1 MTLLTTSSLAALWL
15 AVAPTAHASPTPQSA
30 ALHAKLASEA
40 DWQHVR
46 TDNGVQVY
54 KKDVP
59 GTNMMAWKG
68 EKDFPATIDKARL
81 FAVITDTNN
90 HTHISP
96 GLLES
101 TIIHPVGTGAL
112 YYQVMDA
119 PRPIADRYW
128 IAQSASIQDADG
140 HPGHLRRTWSSV
152 GGDAAQA
159 TRAMLQERYPDAVE
173 VPETHGRWDLIPL
186 DDGGLRV
193 VYRTLVD
200 PGGAV
205 PQSIANSVA
214 GRGVSENIE
223 KMVAASTR

>member
-90 HTHISP
+90 HTHIRGAIPSRLPDSP
-96 GLLES
+96 EPLKR
-101 TIIHPVGTGAL
+101 
-112 YYQVMDA
+112 
-119 PRPIADRYW
+119 RP
-128 IAQSASIQDADG
+128 AQHSRR
-140 HPGHLRRTWSSV
+140 PG
-152 GGDAAQA
+152 
-159 TRAMLQERYPDAVE
+159 
-173 VPETHGRWDLIPL
+173 
-186 DDGGLRV
+186 
-193 VYRTLVD
+193 
-200 PGGAV
+200 
-205 PQSIANSVA
+205 
-214 GRGVSENIE
+214 
-223 KMVAASTR
+223 